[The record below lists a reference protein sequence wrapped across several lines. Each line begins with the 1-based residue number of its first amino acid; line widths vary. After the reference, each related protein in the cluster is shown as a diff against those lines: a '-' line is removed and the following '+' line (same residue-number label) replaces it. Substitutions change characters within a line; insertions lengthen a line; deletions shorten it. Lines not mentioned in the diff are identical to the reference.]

1 MKAYKVLIFDWDGT
15 LADSTAQITQS
26 VQRSFADLNLPI
38 PSDENASH
46 IIGLALDK
54 AMKHLLPD
62 ADDDTLRL
70 LEAQYK
76 KRFLGDNQTTKLFH
90 DVEQLLPYLKN
101 DFWLTVAT
109 GKSRVGLNRVLKE
122 TQIDEL
128 MLATRTVDE
137 CPSKP
142 HPGMILSI
150 CDELGVY
157 PEDVL
162 MIGDTTHDLLMA
174 KNAGADAVALTTGA
188 HPEALLREAPF
199 VTLEPNFAHFVDWL
213 YAQ

>member
-15 LADSTAQITQS
+15 LADSTAQIVQS
-26 VQRSFADLNLPI
+26 VQAAFVAVDLPP
-38 PSDENASH
+38 PSHQDASH

-54 AMKHLLPD
+54 AMQYLLPD
-62 ADDDTLRL
+62 ANDALIAKVA
-70 LEAQYK
+70 EQYK
-76 KRFLGDNQTTKLFH
+76 LNYLRNDNKTHLFA
-90 DVEQLLPYLKN
+90 DAAQLLPNLKN

-109 GKSRVGLNRVLKE
+109 GKSRVGLDRALLE
-122 TQIDEL
+122 THTQNL

-150 CDELGVY
+150 CDELGVH
-157 PEDVL
+157 PKEVL

-174 KNAGADAVALTTGA
+174 HNAGADAVALTTGA
-188 HPEALLREAPF
+188 HPETILREAPF
-199 VTLEPNFAHFVDWL
+199 TSLQHSFGQFVDWL
-213 YAQ
+213 YA